1 MIELIDRVEAKK
13 ALDKNDL
20 QCAGQREGTPEK
32 LREIQDKAIIAYNRS
47 L

>member
-13 ALDKNDL
+13 ALDKSDL
-20 QCAGQREGTPEK
+20 QYAGQREGIPEK
-32 LREIQDKAIIAYNRS
+32 LREIQDKAIIANNRS